1 MVKTSFVALA
11 VFVACAVHVHG
22 ASDDVEVAWENFQAH
37 HPLTRNPN
45 GNYKTQRKLCK
56 DPRYDREAQKE

>member
-22 ASDDVEVAWENFQAH
+22 ASDDVEVAWENFQV
-37 HPLTRNPN
+37 
-45 GNYKTQRKLCK
+45 KSVQRSSNVT
-56 DPRYDREAQKE
+56 